1 MLSVLA
7 RMRGPRAAARTDSDL
22 SDAARAGEAH
32 RRAQER
38 NLQTLLVVAATN
50 NTAWNLVTPFIPLF
64 LLELVGGDP
73 ILAATWSGV
82 ALGISPLMTAI
93 AGPFW
98 GSFAARYGAR
108 PAMLRTLIMA
118 PVL

>member
-7 RMRGPRAAARTDSDL
+7 RMRGPRSDEPQPTEQ
-22 SDAARAGEAH
+22 D
-32 RRAQER
+32 R

-64 LLELVGGDP
+64 VLELVGGDP
-73 ILAATWSGV
+73 IAAAAWSGI
-82 ALGISPLMTAI
+82 ALGISPLMTAV

-98 GSFAARYGAR
+98 GSFARALRR
-108 PAMLRTLIMA
+108 PPGDA
-118 PVL
+118 PDAAHVAVPGRAGRVQHRRSGR